1 MQSSSLAVNIAR
13 IKETCIYV
21 TDLQA
26 TKAFYNGKLG
36 LPLISLVEGR
46 HVFFRAGESV
56 LLCFIASKTKQEKEL
71 PPHGA
76 RGSVHF
82 AFEVERSNYDKT
94 LQTVKDAGIQ
104 ILHEQN
110 WHKGLRS
117 FYFHDPD
124 KNLLEVIEKGL
135 WETDAE

>member
-1 MQSSSLAVNIAR
+1 MNVAR

-26 TKAFYNGKLG
+26 AKNFYAGKLR
-36 LPLISLVEGR
+36 LPLLSLVEGR

-56 LLCFIASKTKQEKEL
+56 LLCFIAGKTKQEKEL

-76 RGSVHF
+76 VGAVHF
-82 AFEVERSNYDKT
+82 AFEVAKAEYDKI
-94 LQTVKDAGIQ
+94 LQEIKAAGIDV
-104 ILHEQN
+104 LHEHV
-110 WHKGLRS
+110 WPAGHRS

-124 KNLLEVIEKGL
+124 GNVAEVIEEGM
-135 WETDAE
+135 WEAAGA